1 MYLFYPQSPDA
12 DMPMLPSPL
21 EPAYLDAFE
30 SLLRRCAVGA
40 GDTVAVLCETQ
51 SRPELPELARLAA
64 ARLGC
69 QVFTLIL
76 PTIFERNRPV
86 SRSTGASNA
95 IQNIAP
101 VVAALA
107 SSTLVVDCTVEG
119 LMHAPELA
127 AILRGGARVV
137 YVSNEHPEAL
147 VRLLPSDDLE
157 ALVKAHVK
165 RLRGARNMQV
175 RSASG
180 TDLRI
185 QLQAGSGSI
194 PAATATPAPVT
205 AQAVVG
211 GNWGSTTRAGTM
223 THWPGGLVLAF
234 PAANSVNGTLV
245 LDVGDVNLTF
255 KRYIERPVTL
265 TIDNDCV
272 TRIDGTGVDAEL
284 LRSYIAAW
292 ADTPDDRNA
301 YAVSHVGYGL
311 NTAARWDSMALYD
324 KRDFNGT
331 ELRAFSGNFLF
342 STGANEVAGRFTQG
356 HFDLP
361 MRHCTVTLD
370 GVDVV
375 RAGVVQAL
383 A

>member
-1 MYLFYPQSPDA
+1 
-12 DMPMLPSPL
+12 MPFLPSPL

-30 SLLRRCAVGA
+30 SLLRRCAVGP

-51 SRPELPELARLAA
+51 SRAELPELARLAA

-69 QVFTLIL
+69 QVFTLTL
-76 PTIFERNRPV
+76 PTVFERNRPV

-95 IQNIAP
+95 IDNIAP

-147 VRLLPSDDLE
+147 VRLLPGDDLE

-165 RLRGARNMQV
+165 QLRGARSMQV
-175 RSASG
+175 RSAAG
-180 TDLRI
+180 TDLRVE
-185 QLQAGSGSI
+185 LQSPSLWDKAVAGDK
-194 PAATATPAPVT
+194 
-205 AQAVVG
+205 AVVG

-234 PAANSVNGTLV
+234 PTASSVNGTLV

-255 KRYIERPVTL
+255 KRYIERPITL
-265 TIDNDCV
+265 TLENDCV
-272 TRIDGTGVDAEL
+272 TRIEGQGVDADL

-292 ADTPDDRNA
+292 GETADDRNA

-361 MRHCTVTLD
+361 MRGCTVTLD